1 MSIYIDCQNNK
12 MTENYMQLSKVKFGV
27 IGASVLTAA
36 VLAWGVYTNIEPASI
51 DPVSEANERI
61 SGEGKPPVGATYT
74 STILELGETLLTK
87 KGGYLSNDLLV
98 KAGVYDNM
106 PNWELGAVYMI
117 RDAAESLRTDF
128 SRSQSQSLEDPDLKK
143 HVPMLSFEHNSWILP
158 STESRYEASM
168 EGISDYLQNMI
179 DPSKQDTQFYAR
191 ADNLVIYLKKVSKRM
206 GGLSQNLVA
215 SVGQERVNTNLAGER
230 GAEETTYSFSSN
242 REKTPWLEIDDKFWE
257 ARGSLYALTAM
268 FKAIRIDFE
277 GVLRD
282 KNALASLDQIIV
294 EMEETQTMLWSP
306 MVLNGGGFGIVANH
320 SLAMASFISRANAA
334 IIDLQNLLERG

>member
-1 MSIYIDCQNNK
+1 MKISKSDIGLVALAAI
-12 MTENYMQLSKVKFGV
+12 TSLSLV
-27 IGASVLTAA
+27 
-36 VLAWGVYTNIEPASI
+36 WGVYTNIEPDAVEPTI
-51 DPVSEANERI
+51 AANERLG
-61 SGEGKPPVGATYT
+61 SEGRPPVGSTYT
-74 STILELGETLLTK
+74 ATILELGEQLLNK
-87 KGGYLSNDLLV
+87 NGGYLSNDLLV
-98 KAGVYDNM
+98 KAGIYDNM
-106 PNWELGAVYMI
+106 PNWELGVVYMI

-143 HVPMLSFEHNSWILP
+143 HVPMLSFEHNSWVLP
-158 STESRYEASM
+158 STESRYSNALGGIEA
-168 EGISDYLQNMI
+168 YLENMVN
-179 DPSKQDTQFYAR
+179 PAKQDTQFYAR

-215 SVGQERVNTNLAGER
+215 SVGQDRVNTDLAGER
-230 GAEETTYSFSSN
+230 GAEETTYSPTS
-242 REKTPWLEIDDKFWE
+242 RRDKTRWLEIDDKFWE

-268 FKAIRIDFE
+268 FKAVRIDFE

-282 KNALASLDQIIV
+282 KNALASIDQIIL
-294 EMEETQTMLWSP
+294 EMEETQTPLYSP